1 MVKQRR
7 SGALGEEWRRW
18 GREVAK
24 LRAVW
29 RREASCGVG
38 ISAVRM
44 GKEGVRACLGFCGR
58 VFGGCAFYHAVV
70 AAASWARGQGL
81 GHC

>member
-1 MVKQRR
+1 MRAKVLRKMVVKQRR

-29 RREASCGVG
+29 RKEASCGVG
-38 ISAVRM
+38 VSAVRM
-44 GKEGVRACLGFCGR
+44 GK
-58 VFGGCAFYHAVV
+58 
-70 AAASWARGQGL
+70 
-81 GHC
+81 